1 MKDII
6 IIITYFFFN
15 LNANDQIKRSDA
27 MEIVLDK
34 KKFNYLHILHGNLY
48 VIYFQLHTQCV
59 LYTNYNKNKYNWRTK
74 YLIINFLNV

>member
-27 MEIVLDK
+27 REIVLDK
-34 KKFNYLHILHGNLY
+34 KKIQLHILHGNLY

-59 LYTNYNKNKYNWRTK
+59 LYTKLQQEQVQLENKIFNYK
-74 YLIINFLNV
+74 FS